1 MAPHSPSVNRR
12 GSWSSVAES
21 VSSGSGSVLLP
32 GRGERGER
40 GEGGEAGEEESG
52 RSEPAT
58 SLMPGSAPPPPHQS
72 EQSQW

>member
-1 MAPHSPSVNRR
+1 MNRR

-21 VSSGSGSVLLP
+21 VSSGSGSVLRGDRRA

>member
-21 VSSGSGSVLLP
+21 VSSGSVLRGERRA
-32 GRGERGER
+32 GRGEC
-40 GEGGEAGEEESG
+40 GEGGEGGEEESG